1 MAWNNR
7 KPYILN
13 KNVNLVITFWWG
25 RCPTIVVRGLGKGRE
40 DEGCS
45 FAGFSF
51 SPCIIFYFAFENQ
64 SDGCDKQHNICFKRK
79 DLKIFT
85 RACTLARSWRLCE
98 NMTL

>member
-1 MAWNNR
+1 M
-7 KPYILN
+7 
-13 KNVNLVITFWWG
+13 
-25 RCPTIVVRGLGKGRE
+25 RGLGKGRE

-85 RACTLARSWRLCE
+85 RACTLLQGHGDYVKIWHYDRAYDSRPLKEINSNKEILK
-98 NMTL
+98 LKGIK